1 MLNPRLAARYAKSL
15 IDIAIE
21 KDQLDALKPEV
32 DFLLKIFQVSP
43 EFKTVMRSPVIH
55 GDKKKA
61 MLREAGKGLFSPLMR
76 GFMELLINKG
86 REKILPE
93 IFEAFNEQY
102 NTVKGIH
109 VVKITT
115 AQAMSDELREEL
127 VKKFKADTN
136 LEKLELTAAV
146 NEDLIG
152 GFVLEYNNNLVDTSI
167 QSKIRR
173 LRQDFKR
180 NDYLYNIR

>member
-15 IDIAIE
+15 VDLAIE

-32 DFLLKIFQVSP
+32 DLVLKFFEVSP
-43 EFKTVMRSPVIH
+43 EFKTIMRSPVIH

-61 MLREAGKGLFSPLMR
+61 MLREAGKGRFNPLMR

-102 NTVKGIH
+102 NAVKGIH
-109 VVKITT
+109 QVKITT
-115 AQAMSDELREEL
+115 AQPMSAELRAEIL
-127 VKKFKADTN
+127 GKFKADTK
-136 LEKLELTAAV
+136 LEKIELTEV
-146 NEDLIG
+146 VDEKIIG
-152 GFVLEYNNNLVDTSI
+152 GFVLEYHNNLVDTSI
-167 QSKIRR
+167 QTKIRR
-173 LRQDFKR
+173 LRQDFRR